1 MSDEHNLFPSL
12 ETLAR
17 AEDKFQY
24 LQESVD
30 RADRLRLYNYVSRV
44 ERYAA
49 SLAQHIARSGDG
61 PDSYAYAAIEEI
73 HQGLV
78 AALADQEPQFG
89 AVAFVGQHS
98 RAQHHRAFRPSEDE
112 GANRA
117 YDLGP
122 GGGVIARTQEGE
134 GSDV

>member
-1 MSDEHNLFPSL
+1 MRSADNPNG
-12 ETLAR
+12 
-17 AEDKFQY
+17 Y
-24 LQESVD
+24 VPVD
-30 RADRLRLYNYVSRV
+30 ANARLRGNVSRV

-49 SLAQHIARSGDG
+49 SLAQHISRSGDG
-61 PDSYAYAAIEEI
+61 PDSYAYAAVAEI

-98 RAQHHRAFRPSEDE
+98 RAQHHRAFRPSEAE
-112 GANRA
+112 GAFRA

-122 GGGVIARTQEGE
+122 GGGVITRTQEGE